1 MRIKRQ
7 TVRRALPLAT
17 IGVVA
22 VALASGCGGGGSS
35 ASSSGPAAATSSSSS
50 SSSPSSSPASGRVL
64 PVPKNPISNSST
76 APGLTITK
84 ALVENNVSPET
95 GKGVSD
101 HLEIA
106 LRNTSAKPLDQIG
119 VYFKITDPTKKVSEG
134 YYTKLAGFT
143 IEPGTTRVA
152 HFDQT
157 GAKDHFPVNKY
168 SLYYTDKNTLVVDV
182 MASAPNVKPA
192 TFTVKKDAGGAEAG
206 VE

>member
-1 MRIKRQ
+1 MQIKRQ

-22 VALASGCGGGGSS
+22 VALASGCGGGGPS
-35 ASSSGPAAATSSSSS
+35 ASSGGPASTNSSS
-50 SSSPSSSPASGRVL
+50 ASGRVL
-64 PVPKNPISNSST
+64 PVPKNPISNTSQ

-106 LRNTSAKPLDQIG
+106 LENTSAKPLDQIG

-134 YYTKLAGFT
+134 YYTKLDGFT

-157 GAKDHFPVNKY
+157 GAQDHFPVNKY
-168 SLYYTDKNTLVVDV
+168 SLYYTDKNALVVDV
-182 MASAPNVKPA
+182 MASSPSVKPA
-192 TFTVKKDAGGAEAG
+192 TFTVKKDSGGAEAG
-206 VE
+206 VEQ

>member
-1 MRIKRQ
+1 MQIKRQ
-7 TVRRALPLAT
+7 TVRRALPLAA
-17 IGVVA
+17 IGAVA

-50 SSSPSSSPASGRVL
+50 SSASGQVL

-95 GKGVSD
+95 GKAVSD

-106 LRNTSAKPLDQIG
+106 LQNTSAKPLDRIG
-119 VYFKITDPTKKVSEG
+119 VYFQITDPAKKLSEG
-134 YYTKLAGFT
+134 YYTQLDGFT
-143 IEPGTTRVA
+143 IEPGKSRVA

-168 SLYYTDKNTLVVDV
+168 SLYYTDKNALVIDV
-182 MASAPNVKPA
+182 MASSPTVKPA
-192 TFTVKKDAGGAEAG
+192 TFVIKKDAGGAEAG

>member
-1 MRIKRQ
+1 MQIKRQ
-7 TVRRALPLAT
+7 TVRRVLPLAT

-35 ASSSGPAAATSSSSS
+35 ASSGGPASTASSS
-50 SSSPSSSPASGRVL
+50 ASGRVL
-64 PVPKNPISNSST
+64 PVPRNPISNTSQ

-106 LRNTSAKPLDQIG
+106 LKNTSTKPLDQMG

-168 SLYYTDKNTLVVDV
+168 SLYYTDKNALVVDV
-182 MASAPNVKPA
+182 MASSPSVKPA
-192 TFTVKKDAGGAEAG
+192 TFTVKKDSGGAEAG
-206 VE
+206 VEQ

>member
-1 MRIKRQ
+1 MQIKRQ

-22 VALASGCGGGGSS
+22 VALASGCGGGGSP
-35 ASSSGPAAATSSSSS
+35 AGSGGSTATTSS
-50 SSSPSSSPASGRVL
+50 ASGRVL

-106 LRNTSAKPLDQIG
+106 LENTSAKPLDRIG
-119 VYFKITDPTKKVSEG
+119 VYFKITDPAKKVSEG
-134 YYTKLAGFT
+134 YYTKLDGFT
-143 IEPGTTRVA
+143 IQPGATRVA

-168 SLYYTDKNTLVVDV
+168 SLYYTDKNALVVDV
-182 MASAPNVKPA
+182 MASSPSVKPA
-192 TFTVKKDAGGAEAG
+192 TFTVKKDSGGAEAG
-206 VE
+206 VEQ

>member
-1 MRIKRQ
+1 MQIKRQ
-7 TVRRALPLAT
+7 TVRRVLPLAT

-22 VALASGCGGGGSS
+22 VALASGCGGAGSS
-35 ASSSGPAAATSSSSS
+35 TSSGGPAATT
-50 SSSPSSSPASGRVL
+50 SSPASGRVL
-64 PVPKNPISNSST
+64 PVPKNPISNTSQ
-76 APGLTITK
+76 ALGLTITK

-106 LRNTSAKPLDQIG
+106 LKNTSAKPLDQIG
-119 VYFKITDPTKKVSEG
+119 VYYKITDPTKKVSEG
-134 YYTKLAGFT
+134 YYSKLDGFT

-168 SLYYTDKNTLVVDV
+168 SLYYTDKNALVVDV
-182 MASAPNVKPA
+182 MASSPSVKPA
-192 TFTVKKDAGGAEAG
+192 TFTVKKDSGGAEAG

>member
-1 MRIKRQ
+1 MQIKRQ
-7 TVRRALPLAT
+7 TVKRALPLAM

-35 ASSSGPAAATSSSSS
+35 ASSGSPPATTSSA
-50 SSSPSSSPASGRVL
+50 ASGRVL
-64 PVPKNPISNSST
+64 PVPKNPISNSAQ

-95 GKGVSD
+95 GKAVSD
-101 HLEIA
+101 HPEIA
-106 LRNTSAKPLDQIG
+106 LKNTSERPLDQVG
-119 VYFKITDPTKKVSEG
+119 VYYKITDPTKKVSEG
-134 YYTKLAGFT
+134 YYTKLDGFT
-143 IEPGTTRVA
+143 IDPGTTRVA

-168 SLYYTDKNTLVVDV
+168 SLYYTDKNALVVDV

>member
-1 MRIKRQ
+1 MQITRQ
-7 TVRRALPLAT
+7 TVRRALPLAA

-35 ASSSGPAAATSSSSS
+35 AGLGGPAATTSW
-50 SSSPSSSPASGRVL
+50 PASGRVL
-64 PVPKNPISNSST
+64 PVPKNPISNTSQ

-106 LRNTSAKPLDQIG
+106 LENTSAKPLGQVG
-119 VYFKITDPTKKVSEG
+119 VYYEFTDPAKNVSEG
-134 YYTKLAGFT
+134 YYTKLDGFT
-143 IEPGTTRVA
+143 IEPGATRVA
-152 HFDQT
+152 HFDGT

-168 SLYYTDKNTLVVDV
+168 SLYYTDKNALVVDV
-182 MASAPNVKPA
+182 MASSPNVKPA
-192 TFTVKKDAGGAEAG
+192 TFTVKKDSGGAEAG
-206 VE
+206 VEQ